1 MKFLAKFLK
10 RTQTEDGKTE
20 LTLLV
25 ENWQAQAIIKELIKG
40 INYKVDISEV
50 KSKRSLQANNLMWE
64 LIHQISLKLNG
75 SRANSENDWE
85 IYLLALERA
94 GAKFDV
100 IAALPETEP
109 LLKEQFRAVKKL
121 NTFEYNGRLFNGY
134 KVFYGSSK
142 MNTKEFSLLI
152 ETVKDIAVQAGVDI
166 SMYEGQL

>member
-25 ENWQAQAIIKELIKG
+25 ENWQAQAIIKGLIKG
-40 INYKVDISEV
+40 INYKVDISEI

-64 LIHQISLKLNG
+64 LIHQISLALNG

-109 LLKEQFRAVKKL
+109 LLKEQFRAVRKL
-121 NTFEYNGRLFNGY
+121 NSFEHNGRLFNSY

-166 SMYEGQL
+166 SMYEEQL